1 MINRTLS
8 ANSGTPA
15 GTNAAA
21 TDMSALDAAL
31 RRRQLRW
38 QRGWWLATWLVL
50 LMLLIALLF
59 GFSQNLSTAG
69 AAGYRTT
76 LKAALAGS
84 LVGVFSTMFGAFL
97 LLLAPRRAASQ
108 GWASHGWASQGWAS
122 QGWLDGALS
131 VSGGMMLAAAVF
143 SLLEPA
149 RAQLNAAQHGFG
161 LQCLLGLATL
171 AGAWLM
177 AQLERFVPHSHPVAG
192 DNPAVARRVSANVTQ
207 GTQRLWLFVGAI
219 ALHNLPEGL
228 AVGVSFA
235 GTDLQLGSS
244 VSLAIALQDMP
255 EGFAMAL
262 VLHKLQVPL
271 RHILGWSLL
280 AALLEPFGAVLSVSI
295 SQYLGTWLA
304 LSYPLLLALAAGA
317 MLFVVVHEV
326 IPETQSARLSHAPQQ
341 SSLLLLAGF
350 LLMWLLDSGD
360 LAAVFSN

>member
-1 MINRTLS
+1 MMNRMLS
-8 ANSGTPA
+8 TNSGTSA

-84 LVGVFSTMFGAFL
+84 LVGVLSTMFGAFL
-97 LLLAPRRAASQ
+97 LLLAPRRA
-108 GWASHGWASQGWAS
+108 AS

-192 DNPAVARRVSANVTQ
+192 DNPAVARRVSANGTQ